1 MAITEVT
8 LSGGVVAQ
16 VEEAGRGPAIIMLH
30 AGVSERHMW
39 DRQWE
44 WLSRSMRV
52 VRWDQRGFGETP
64 HVPGSFSYS
73 ADVLTVMD
81 GLGIEQAV
89 IMGCSMG
96 GATAIK
102 VAVEHPERV
111 TGLVLSGP
119 GVPGYDFD
127 TPADLQELFAEG
139 EQAFAQDDADRALK
153 IMEKVW
159 LIGPGRS
166 LEAVDPAYLARA
178 RELLRQADRPDEG
191 AESLDVEWSAQGRLE
206 SLAAPT
212 LVIVGSE
219 DVAPVLQGAAMLGK
233 TLPNARYEVI
243 DNAAHLPNL
252 ERPRQFDALLS
263 EWLGDVVPQ
272 PDPE

>member
-1 MAITEVT
+1 
-8 LSGGVVAQ
+8 
-16 VEEAGRGPAIIMLH
+16 
-30 AGVSERHMW
+30 
-39 DRQWE
+39 
-44 WLSRSMRV
+44 MRV